1 MPEFSDFLGHILEEI
16 TRARIQADLEAVRT
30 AKMYASDETGL
41 LKNFPIPRM
50 RLPNIE
56 ISAPVI
62 ITDVPDGFVEKTDS
76 NLLSATVA
84 NDLHEMLSQQQ
95 INIDIAQ
102 VIETIKADEFLSKGH
117 INEASAETLS
127 KNVGNQIKQDIQSK
141 SSADTHKR
149 AVSLIHEQLT
159 KTFAALP
166 RKPVGISINAKTS
179 AIKEINQAPG
189 QPASVVY
196 FKLSITEDALEIN
209 FKDPSD
215 PSSKGD
221 SKIKQLIPE

>member
-30 AKMYASDETGL
+30 AKMYAADETGL
-41 LKNFPIPRM
+41 LKNFPVPRM

-62 ITDVPDGFVEKTDS
+62 ITDVPDGFVEKTDP

-84 NDLHEMLSQQQ
+84 NDLRDLLSKQQ
-95 INIDIAQ
+95 IKIDIAQ

-117 INEASAETLS
+117 IGEASVEILS
-127 KNVGNQIKQDIQSK
+127 KNVASQIKPNIETRG
-141 SSADTHKR
+141 SAETHER
-149 AVSLIHEQLT
+149 AVSLINEQLI

-166 RKPVGISINAKTS
+166 RKPLGISINPKTS
-179 AIKEINQAPG
+179 AIKEINQNPG

-209 FKDPSD
+209 LKDAAD